1 MIVDLFIFSL
11 DLYIRYILLF
21 IYFLLIGRSF
31 FILLNKLML
40 KQTTTNNLIFDTKAT
55 IVYPIIGLIFFGNLL
70 IIANFFV
77 ELQNNVLYVFLV
89 LLLLPNFIGN
99 NKGIFKMSHVLTFE
113 NIFLYIFIPG
123 ILLISSSDINFHY
136 DAAYY
141 HLNHQNW
148 LRSSNLIIGSVNIFW
163 PFGMSSIYEYISS
176 MLWFNNSLIY
186 LHFLN
191 LIFLQFLFSFIFYH
205 LFNSTNKNF
214 KFASIFLVI
223 FSIFDNF
230 GISGGRNGFVYIQ
243 EIGKQDTTVAIL
255 FCITSILILDKI
267 QKKYASKIDIVLI
280 SLLVFFIFEIKVS
293 GVIIFILYFI
303 LIFILIRNN
312 EYKFRSLIYLQ
323 SPTILF
329 GLVWSLKSIM
339 TTGCLIFPLSFTCYE
354 SFWWYEIGSTE
365 RVEAYT
371 TATSFSFMEYFL
383 DENLNFLDWVNY
395 FLFSETNST
404 FSNYYLSVYS
414 NFLIS
419 FVVLLFIKNFLF
431 NKKVLDKRFKLI
443 LLTYITLSIVYLI
456 FYGPIPR
463 YSMGILITVICS
475 IGFFVDSEKVNISKY
490 VFYSLF
496 IMSIG
501 LLPRAAS
508 YQNFIENKEIALF
521 DPRAESQYIEVQINE
536 NWIKPASGDRCW
548 INLKCTMEDKIVNIV
563 QSNYFKF
570 AYKENT

>member
-1 MIVDLFIFSL
+1 MIVDLFIFSF

-31 FILLNKLML
+31 FNLLNKFMF
-40 KQTTTNNLIFDTKAT
+40 KQTSTNNLIFDTKAT
-55 IVYPIIGLIFFGNLL
+55 IIYPIIGLIFFGNLL
-70 IIANFFV
+70 IVTNFFV
-77 ELQNNVLYVFLV
+77 ELENNFLYIFLI
-89 LLLLPNFIGN
+89 LLLIPNFIGN
-99 NKGIFKMSHVLTFE
+99 NKVIFKISHVLTFE

-176 MLWFNNSLIY
+176 VLWFNNSLIY

-205 LFNSTNKNF
+205 LFNSTNKTF
-214 KFASIFLVI
+214 KFTSIFLVL

-230 GISGGRNGFVYIQ
+230 GIAGGRNGFVYIQ

-267 QKKYASKIDIVLI
+267 QKRYASKIDIVLI

-312 EYKFRSLIYLQ
+312 KYSFRSLIYLQ

-329 GLVWSLKSIM
+329 GLIWSLKSIM

-383 DENLNFLDWVNY
+383 NDNLNFLDWVNY

-419 FVVLLFIKNFLF
+419 FVILLFIKYFLF
-431 NKKVLDKRFKLI
+431 NKKVLDKQFKLI

-475 IGFFVDSEKVNISKY
+475 IGFFVDSEKVKISKY

-508 YQNFIENKEIALF
+508 YENFIENKEIALF
-521 DPRAESQYIEVQINE
+521 DPRIESQYIEVQINE

-563 QSNYFKF
+563 QGNYFKF

>member
-31 FILLNKLML
+31 FNLLDKLMF
-40 KQTTTNNLIFDTKAT
+40 KQTSTNNLIFDTKAT
-55 IVYPIIGLIFFGNLL
+55 IIYPIIGLIFFGNLL

-77 ELQNNVLYVFLV
+77 ELENNFLYVFLI
-89 LLLLPNFIGN
+89 LLLIPNFIGN
-99 NKGIFKMSHVLTFE
+99 NKVIFKISNVLTFE

-176 MLWFNNSLIY
+176 MLWSNNSLIY

-191 LIFLQFLFSFIFYH
+191 LVFLQFLFSFIFYH

-214 KFASIFLVI
+214 KFTSIFLVL

-230 GISGGRNGFVYIQ
+230 GIAGGRNGFVYIQ

-267 QKKYASKIDIVLI
+267 QKRHASKIDIVLI

-303 LIFILIRNN
+303 LIFTLIRNN
-312 EYKFRSLIYLQ
+312 KYSFRNLIYLQ
-323 SPTILF
+323 SPTIFF
-329 GLVWSLKSIM
+329 GLIWSLKSIM

-383 DENLNFLDWVNY
+383 NDNLNFLDWVNY

-419 FVVLLFIKNFLF
+419 FVILLFIKYFLF

-443 LLTYITLSIVYLI
+443 LLAYITLSIVYLI

-463 YSMGILITVICS
+463 YSMGILITIICS
-475 IGFFVDSEKVNISKY
+475 IGFFVDSEKVKISKY

-508 YQNFIENKEIALF
+508 YENFIENKEIALF
-521 DPRAESQYIEVQINE
+521 DPRIESQYIEVQINE

-548 INLKCTMEDKIVNIV
+548 INLKCTMENKIVNIV

>member
-55 IVYPIIGLIFFGNLL
+55 IVYPIIGLILFGNLL

-99 NKGIFKMSHVLTFE
+99 NKGIFKISHVLTFE

-443 LLTYITLSIVYLI
+443 LLAYITLSIVYLI

-475 IGFFVDSEKVNISKY
+475 IGFFVDSEKVKISKY
-490 VFYSLF
+490 VIYSLF

>member
-31 FILLNKLML
+31 FILLNKLMF
-40 KQTTTNNLIFDTKAT
+40 KQTITNNLIFDTKAT

-89 LLLLPNFIGN
+89 LLLIPNFIGN
-99 NKGIFKMSHVLTFE
+99 NKGIFKIFNVLTFE

-267 QKKYASKIDIVLI
+267 QKKYASKIEIVLI

-312 EYKFRSLIYLQ
+312 EYRFRSLIYLQ

-329 GLVWSLKSIM
+329 GLIWSLKSIM

-395 FLFSETNST
+395 FLFSETIST

-419 FVVLLFIKNFLF
+419 LVVLLFIKYFLF
-431 NKKVLDKRFKLI
+431 NKKVLDKRFKLT

-475 IGFFVDSEKVNISKY
+475 IGFFVDSEKVKISNY

-501 LLPRAAS
+501 LLPRATS

-521 DPRAESQYIEVQINE
+521 DPRTESQYIEVQINE

>member
-1 MIVDLFIFSL
+1 MIVDLFIFSF

-31 FILLNKLML
+31 FNLLNKFMF
-40 KQTTTNNLIFDTKAT
+40 KQTSTNNLIFDTKAT
-55 IVYPIIGLIFFGNLL
+55 IIYPIIGLIFFGNLL
-70 IIANFFV
+70 IITNFFV
-77 ELQNNVLYVFLV
+77 ELENNFLYIFLI
-89 LLLLPNFIGN
+89 LLLIPNFIGN
-99 NKGIFKMSHVLTFE
+99 NKVIFKISHVLTFE

-176 MLWFNNSLIY
+176 VLWFNNSLIY

-205 LFNSTNKNF
+205 LFNSTNKTF
-214 KFASIFLVI
+214 KFTSIFLVL

-230 GISGGRNGFVYIQ
+230 GIAGGRNGFVYIQ

-267 QKKYASKIDIVLI
+267 QKRYASKIDIVLI

-312 EYKFRSLIYLQ
+312 KYSFRSLIYLQ

-329 GLVWSLKSIM
+329 GLIWSLKSIM

-383 DENLNFLDWVNY
+383 NDNLNFLDWVNY

-419 FVVLLFIKNFLF
+419 FVILLFIKYFLF
-431 NKKVLDKRFKLI
+431 NKKVLDKQFKLI

-475 IGFFVDSEKVNISKY
+475 IGFFVDSEKVKISKY

-508 YQNFIENKEIALF
+508 YEKFIENKEIALF
-521 DPRAESQYIEVQINE
+521 DPRIESQYIEVQINE

-563 QSNYFKF
+563 QGNYFKF

>member
-31 FILLNKLML
+31 FNLLNKLMF
-40 KQTTTNNLIFDTKAT
+40 KQTSTNNLIFDTKAT
-55 IVYPIIGLIFFGNLL
+55 IIYPIIGLIFFGNLL

-77 ELQNNVLYVFLV
+77 KLENNFLYVFLI
-89 LLLLPNFIGN
+89 LLLIPNFIGN
-99 NKGIFKMSHVLTFE
+99 NKVIFKISNVLTFE

-176 MLWFNNSLIY
+176 MLWSNNSLIY

-214 KFASIFLVI
+214 KFTSIFLVL

-230 GISGGRNGFVYIQ
+230 GIAGGRNGFVYIQ

-267 QKKYASKIDIVLI
+267 QKRHASKIDIVLI

-303 LIFILIRNN
+303 LIFTLIRNN
-312 EYKFRSLIYLQ
+312 KYSFRNLIYLQ
-323 SPTILF
+323 SPTIFF
-329 GLVWSLKSIM
+329 GLIWSLKSIM

-383 DENLNFLDWVNY
+383 NDNLNFLDWVNY

-419 FVVLLFIKNFLF
+419 FVILLFIKYFLF

-443 LLTYITLSIVYLI
+443 LLAYITLSIVYLI

-475 IGFFVDSEKVNISKY
+475 IGFFVDSEKVKISKY

-508 YQNFIENKEIALF
+508 YENFIENKEIALF
-521 DPRAESQYIEVQINE
+521 DPRIESQYIEVQINE

-548 INLKCTMEDKIVNIV
+548 INLKCTMENKIVNIV

>member
-1 MIVDLFIFSL
+1 MIVDLFIFSF

-31 FILLNKLML
+31 FNLLNKFMF
-40 KQTTTNNLIFDTKAT
+40 KQTSTNNLIFDTKAT
-55 IVYPIIGLIFFGNLL
+55 IIYPIIGLIFFGNLL
-70 IIANFFV
+70 IVTNFFV
-77 ELQNNVLYVFLV
+77 ELENNFLYIFLI
-89 LLLLPNFIGN
+89 LLLIPNFIGN
-99 NKGIFKMSHVLTFE
+99 NKVIFKISHVLTFE

-176 MLWFNNSLIY
+176 VLWFNNSLIY

-205 LFNSTNKNF
+205 LFNSTNKTF
-214 KFASIFLVI
+214 KFTSIFLVL

-230 GISGGRNGFVYIQ
+230 GIAGGRNGFVYIQ

-267 QKKYASKIDIVLI
+267 QKRYASKIDIVLI

-303 LIFILIRNN
+303 LIFILIRNSK
-312 EYKFRSLIYLQ
+312 YSFRSLIYLQ

-329 GLVWSLKSIM
+329 GLIWSLKSIM

-383 DENLNFLDWVNY
+383 NDNLNFLDWVNY
-395 FLFSETNST
+395 FLFSDTNST

-419 FVVLLFIKNFLF
+419 FVILLFIKYFLF
-431 NKKVLDKRFKLI
+431 NKKVLDKQFKLI

-475 IGFFVDSEKVNISKY
+475 IGFFVDSEKVKISKY

-508 YQNFIENKEIALF
+508 YENFIENKEIALF
-521 DPRAESQYIEVQINE
+521 DPRIESQYIEVQINE

-563 QSNYFKF
+563 QGNYFKF

>member
-1 MIVDLFIFSL
+1 MVIDLFIFSFE
-11 DLYIRYILLF
+11 LYIKYILLF

-31 FILLNKLML
+31 LILLNKLIL
-40 KQTTTNNLIFDTKAT
+40 KQTNTNNKIFDTKAT
-55 IVYPIIGLIFFGNLL
+55 IFYPVIGLIFFGNLL
-70 IIANFFV
+70 ILANFFV
-77 ELQNNVLYVFLV
+77 ALESKFLYVFLI
-89 LLLLPNFIGN
+89 LLLIPNFIGN
-99 NKGIFKMSHVLTFE
+99 NRVNFKLSHILTFE

-148 LRSSNLIIGSVNIFW
+148 LRSSNLIIGTVNIFW

-176 MLWFNNSLIY
+176 MLWFNDSLIY

-205 LFNSTNKNF
+205 LLNSTNRNF
-214 KFASIFLVI
+214 KFTSIFLVL

-255 FCITSILILDKI
+255 FFITSILILDKI
-267 QKKYASKIDIVLI
+267 QKRYASKNDLLLI

-293 GVIIFILYFI
+293 GVIIFVLYFI
-303 LIFILIRNN
+303 LIFILIKNS
-312 EYKFRSLIYLQ
+312 EYRLRSLLYLQ

-329 GLVWSLKSIM
+329 GLIWSIKSIM

-371 TATSFSFMEYFL
+371 TATSFSFMQYFL
-383 DENLNFLDWVNY
+383 DDNLNFLDWVNY
-395 FLFSETNST
+395 FLFSDINST

-419 FVVLLFIKNFLF
+419 FVLILFIKYLLF
-431 NKKVLDKRFKLI
+431 NKKVLDKQFKLI
-443 LLTYITLSIVYLI
+443 LLTYITLSISYLI

-475 IGFFVDSEKVNISKY
+475 IGFFVDSEKVKISKY

-508 YQNFIENKEIALF
+508 YQNFIENNEIALF
-521 DPRAESQYIEVQINE
+521 DPRIDSQYIEIQINE

-548 INLKCTMEDKIVNIV
+548 INLRCTMEDKIVNIV
-563 QSNYFKF
+563 QSNYFKYAF
-570 AYKENT
+570 KENS

>member
-99 NKGIFKMSHVLTFE
+99 NKGIFKISHVLTFE

-280 SLLVFFIFEIKVS
+280 SFLVFFIFEIKVS

-329 GLVWSLKSIM
+329 GLIWSLKSIM

-475 IGFFVDSEKVNISKY
+475 IGFFVDSEKVKISKY

-508 YQNFIENKEIALF
+508 YQNFIENKEISLF

>member
-31 FILLNKLML
+31 FNLLDKLMF
-40 KQTTTNNLIFDTKAT
+40 KQTSTNNLIFDTKAT
-55 IVYPIIGLIFFGNLL
+55 IIYPIIGLIFFGNLL

-77 ELQNNVLYVFLV
+77 ELENNFLYVFLI
-89 LLLLPNFIGN
+89 LLLIPNFIGN
-99 NKGIFKMSHVLTFE
+99 NKVIFKISNVLTFE

-176 MLWFNNSLIY
+176 MLWSNNSLIY

-191 LIFLQFLFSFIFYH
+191 LVFLQFLFSFIFYH

-214 KFASIFLVI
+214 KFTSIFLVL

-230 GISGGRNGFVYIQ
+230 GIAGGRNGFVYIQ

-267 QKKYASKIDIVLI
+267 QKRHASKIDIVLI

-303 LIFILIRNN
+303 LIFTLIRNN
-312 EYKFRSLIYLQ
+312 KYSFRNLIYLQ
-323 SPTILF
+323 SPTIFF
-329 GLVWSLKSIM
+329 GLIWSLKSIM

-383 DENLNFLDWVNY
+383 NDNLNFLDWVNY

-419 FVVLLFIKNFLF
+419 FVILLFIKYFLF

-443 LLTYITLSIVYLI
+443 LLAYTTLSIVYLI

-463 YSMGILITVICS
+463 YSMGILITIICS
-475 IGFFVDSEKVNISKY
+475 IGFFVDSEKVKISKY

-508 YQNFIENKEIALF
+508 YENFIENKEIALF
-521 DPRAESQYIEVQINE
+521 DPRIESQYIEVQINE

-548 INLKCTMEDKIVNIV
+548 INLKCTMENKIVNIV

>member
-11 DLYIRYILLF
+11 DLYTSYILLF
-21 IYFLLIGRSF
+21 IYFLLVGRSF
-31 FILLNKLML
+31 FILLNKLMF

-89 LLLLPNFIGN
+89 LLLIPNFIGN
-99 NKGIFKMSHVLTFE
+99 NKGIFKISHVLTFE

-176 MLWFNNSLIY
+176 MLWLNNSLIY

-267 QKKYASKIDIVLI
+267 QKKYASKIEVVLI

-303 LIFILIRNN
+303 LLFILIRNN
-312 EYKFRSLIYLQ
+312 EYRFRSLIYLQ

-329 GLVWSLKSIM
+329 GLIWSLKSIM

-395 FLFSETNST
+395 FLFSETIST

-419 FVVLLFIKNFLF
+419 FVVLLFIKYFLF

-475 IGFFVDSEKVNISKY
+475 IGFFVDSEKVKISNY

-501 LLPRAAS
+501 LLPRATS

-521 DPRAESQYIEVQINE
+521 DPRTESQYIEVQINE

-548 INLKCTMEDKIVNIV
+548 INLKCTMEDKIVKIV

>member
-99 NKGIFKMSHVLTFE
+99 NKGIFKISHVLTFE

-176 MLWFNNSLIY
+176 MLWLNNSLIY

-475 IGFFVDSEKVNISKY
+475 IGFFVDSEKVKISKY

-548 INLKCTMEDKIVNIV
+548 INLKCTMEDKIVKIV

>member
-99 NKGIFKMSHVLTFE
+99 NKGIFKISHVLTFE

-312 EYKFRSLIYLQ
+312 KYKFRSLIYLQ

-329 GLVWSLKSIM
+329 GLIWSLKSIM

-395 FLFSETNST
+395 FLFSETIST

-419 FVVLLFIKNFLF
+419 FVVLLLIKYFLF

-475 IGFFVDSEKVNISKY
+475 IGFFVDSEKVKISKY

>member
-11 DLYIRYILLF
+11 DLYTSYILLF

-99 NKGIFKMSHVLTFE
+99 NKGIFKISHVLTFE

-329 GLVWSLKSIM
+329 GLIWSLKSIM

-395 FLFSETNST
+395 FLFSETIST

-419 FVVLLFIKNFLF
+419 FVVLLFMKYFLF

-443 LLTYITLSIVYLI
+443 LITYITLSIVYLI

-475 IGFFVDSEKVNISKY
+475 IGFFVDSEKVKISNY

-501 LLPRAAS
+501 LLPRATS

>member
-31 FILLNKLML
+31 FILLNKLIL

-99 NKGIFKMSHVLTFE
+99 NKGIFKISHVLTFE

-267 QKKYASKIDIVLI
+267 QKKYASKIEIVLI

-312 EYKFRSLIYLQ
+312 EYRFRSLIYLQ

-329 GLVWSLKSIM
+329 GLIWSLKTIM

-419 FVVLLFIKNFLF
+419 FVVLLFIKYFLF

-475 IGFFVDSEKVNISKY
+475 IGFFVDSEKVKISKY

-563 QSNYFKF
+563 QRNYFKF

>member
-55 IVYPIIGLIFFGNLL
+55 IVYPIIGLILFGNLL

-99 NKGIFKMSHVLTFE
+99 NKGIFKIFNVLTFE

-443 LLTYITLSIVYLI
+443 LLAYITLSIVYLI

-475 IGFFVDSEKVNISKY
+475 IGFFVDSEKVKISKY
-490 VFYSLF
+490 VIYSLF

>member
-31 FILLNKLML
+31 FNLLNKLMF
-40 KQTTTNNLIFDTKAT
+40 KQTSTNNLIFDTKAT
-55 IVYPIIGLIFFGNLL
+55 IIYPIIGLIFFGNLL

-77 ELQNNVLYVFLV
+77 ELENNFLYVFLI
-89 LLLLPNFIGN
+89 LLLIPNFIGN
-99 NKGIFKMSHVLTFE
+99 NKVIFKISNVLTFE

-176 MLWFNNSLIY
+176 MLWSNNSLIY

-214 KFASIFLVI
+214 KFTSIFLVL

-230 GISGGRNGFVYIQ
+230 GIAGGRNGFVYIQ

-267 QKKYASKIDIVLI
+267 QKRHASKIDIVLI

-303 LIFILIRNN
+303 LIFTLIRNN
-312 EYKFRSLIYLQ
+312 KYSFRNLIYLQ
-323 SPTILF
+323 SPTIFF
-329 GLVWSLKSIM
+329 GLIWSLKSIM

-383 DENLNFLDWVNY
+383 NDNLNFLDWVNY

-419 FVVLLFIKNFLF
+419 FVILLFIKYFLF

-443 LLTYITLSIVYLI
+443 LLAYTTLSIVYLI

-463 YSMGILITVICS
+463 YSMGILITIICS
-475 IGFFVDSEKVNISKY
+475 IGFFVDSEKVKISKY

-508 YQNFIENKEIALF
+508 YENFIENKEIALF
-521 DPRAESQYIEVQINE
+521 DPRIESQYIEVQINE

>member
-1 MIVDLFIFSL
+1 
-11 DLYIRYILLF
+11 
-21 IYFLLIGRSF
+21 
-31 FILLNKLML
+31 
-40 KQTTTNNLIFDTKAT
+40 
-55 IVYPIIGLIFFGNLL
+55 
-70 IIANFFV
+70 
-77 ELQNNVLYVFLV
+77 
-89 LLLLPNFIGN
+89 
-99 NKGIFKMSHVLTFE
+99 
-113 NIFLYIFIPG
+113 
-123 ILLISSSDINFHY
+123 
-136 DAAYY
+136 
-141 HLNHQNW
+141 
-148 LRSSNLIIGSVNIFW
+148 
-163 PFGMSSIYEYISS
+163 MSSIYEYISS

-205 LFNSTNKNF
+205 LLNSTNRNF
-214 KFASIFLVI
+214 KFTSIFLVL

-230 GISGGRNGFVYIQ
+230 GISGGSNGFVYIQ

-267 QKKYASKIDIVLI
+267 QKRYASKIDLVLI

-293 GVIIFILYFI
+293 GVIIFVLYFI
-303 LIFILIRNN
+303 LIFILIKNN
-312 EYKFRSLIYLQ
+312 EYRLRSLLYLQ

-329 GLVWSLKSIM
+329 GLIWSLKSIM

-371 TATSFSFMEYFL
+371 TATSFSFMQYFL
-383 DENLNFLDWVNY
+383 DDNLNFLDWVNY
-395 FLFSETNST
+395 FLFSDINST

-419 FVVLLFIKNFLF
+419 FVLLLFIKYLLF
-431 NKKVLDKRFKLI
+431 NKRVIDKQFKLI
-443 LLTYITLSIVYLI
+443 LLTYITLSIAYLI

-463 YSMGILITVICS
+463 YSMGILSTVICS
-475 IGFFVDSEKVNISKY
+475 IGFFVDSEKVKISKY

-521 DPRAESQYIEVQINE
+521 DPRIESQYIEVQINE

-548 INLKCTMEDKIVNIV
+548 INLRCTMEDKIVNIV
-563 QSNYFKF
+563 QSDYFKF
-570 AYKENT
+570 AFKENS

>member
-1 MIVDLFIFSL
+1 MIVDLFIFSF

-31 FILLNKLML
+31 FNLLNKFMF
-40 KQTTTNNLIFDTKAT
+40 KETGTNNLIFDTKAT
-55 IVYPIIGLIFFGNLL
+55 IIYPIIGLIFFGNLL
-70 IIANFFV
+70 IITNFFV
-77 ELQNNVLYVFLV
+77 ELENNLLYIFFI
-89 LLLLPNFIGN
+89 LLLIPNFIGN
-99 NKGIFKMSHVLTFE
+99 NKVNFKISHVLTFE

-176 MLWFNNSLIY
+176 VLWFNNSLIY

-205 LFNSTNKNF
+205 LFNSTNKTF
-214 KFASIFLVI
+214 KFTSIFLVL

-230 GISGGRNGFVYIQ
+230 GIAGGRNGFVYIQ

-267 QKKYASKIDIVLI
+267 QKRYASKIDIVLI

-303 LIFILIRNN
+303 LIFILIRNSK
-312 EYKFRSLIYLQ
+312 YSFRSLIYLQ
-323 SPTILF
+323 SPTIFF
-329 GLVWSLKSIM
+329 GLIWSLKSIM

-383 DENLNFLDWVNY
+383 NDNLNFLDWVNY

-419 FVVLLFIKNFLF
+419 FVILLFIKYFLF
-431 NKKVLDKRFKLI
+431 NKKVLDKQFKLI

-475 IGFFVDSEKVNISKY
+475 IGFFVESEKVKISKY

-508 YQNFIENKEIALF
+508 YENFIENKEIALF
-521 DPRAESQYIEVQINE
+521 DPRIESQYIEVQINE
-536 NWIKPASGDRCW
+536 DWIKPASGDRCW
-548 INLKCTMEDKIVNIV
+548 INLRCTMEDKIVNIV
-563 QSNYFKF
+563 QGNYFKF
-570 AYKENT
+570 AYKGNT

>member
-31 FILLNKLML
+31 FNLLNKFMF
-40 KQTTTNNLIFDTKAT
+40 KQTSTNNLIFDTKAT
-55 IVYPIIGLIFFGNLL
+55 IIYPIIGLIFFGNLL

-77 ELQNNVLYVFLV
+77 ELENNFLYVFLI
-89 LLLLPNFIGN
+89 LLLIPNFIGN
-99 NKGIFKMSHVLTFE
+99 NKVIFKISNVLTFE

-176 MLWFNNSLIY
+176 MLWSNNSLIY

-191 LIFLQFLFSFIFYH
+191 LVFLQFLFSFIFYH

-214 KFASIFLVI
+214 KFTSIFLVL

-230 GISGGRNGFVYIQ
+230 GIAGGRNGFVYIQ

-267 QKKYASKIDIVLI
+267 QKRHASKIDIVLI

-303 LIFILIRNN
+303 LIFTLIRNN
-312 EYKFRSLIYLQ
+312 KYSFRNLIYLQ
-323 SPTILF
+323 SPTIFF
-329 GLVWSLKSIM
+329 GLIWSLKSIM

-383 DENLNFLDWVNY
+383 NDNLNFLDWVNY

-419 FVVLLFIKNFLF
+419 FVILLFIKYFLF

-443 LLTYITLSIVYLI
+443 LLAYTTLSIVYLI

-463 YSMGILITVICS
+463 YSMGILITIICS
-475 IGFFVDSEKVNISKY
+475 IGFFVDSEKVKISKY

-508 YQNFIENKEIALF
+508 YENFIENKEIALF
-521 DPRAESQYIEVQINE
+521 DPRIESQYIEVQINE

-563 QSNYFKF
+563 QGNYFKF

>member
-31 FILLNKLML
+31 FILLNKLMF

-77 ELQNNVLYVFLV
+77 ELQNNVLYAFLV
-89 LLLLPNFIGN
+89 LLLIPNFIGN
-99 NKGIFKMSHVLTFE
+99 NKGIFKISHVLTFE

-176 MLWFNNSLIY
+176 MLWLNNSLIY

-267 QKKYASKIDIVLI
+267 QKKYASKIEVVLI

-312 EYKFRSLIYLQ
+312 EYRFRSLIYLQ

-329 GLVWSLKSIM
+329 GLIWSLKSIM

-395 FLFSETNST
+395 FLFSETIST

-419 FVVLLFIKNFLF
+419 LVVLLFIKYFLF

-463 YSMGILITVICS
+463 YSMGILTTVICS
-475 IGFFVDSEKVNISKY
+475 IGFFVDSEKVKISNY

-501 LLPRAAS
+501 LLPRATS

-521 DPRAESQYIEVQINE
+521 DPRTESQYIEVQINE

-548 INLKCTMEDKIVNIV
+548 INLKCTMEDKIVKIV

>member
-1 MIVDLFIFSL
+1 
-11 DLYIRYILLF
+11 
-21 IYFLLIGRSF
+21 
-31 FILLNKLML
+31 
-40 KQTTTNNLIFDTKAT
+40 
-55 IVYPIIGLIFFGNLL
+55 
-70 IIANFFV
+70 
-77 ELQNNVLYVFLV
+77 
-89 LLLLPNFIGN
+89 
-99 NKGIFKMSHVLTFE
+99 
-113 NIFLYIFIPG
+113 
-123 ILLISSSDINFHY
+123 
-136 DAAYY
+136 
-141 HLNHQNW
+141 
-148 LRSSNLIIGSVNIFW
+148 
-163 PFGMSSIYEYISS
+163 MSSIYEYISS

-267 QKKYASKIDIVLI
+267 RKKYASKIDIVLI

-312 EYKFRSLIYLQ
+312 EYRFRSLIYLQ

-329 GLVWSLKSIM
+329 GLIWSLKTIM

-419 FVVLLFIKNFLF
+419 FVVLLFIKYFLF

-475 IGFFVDSEKVNISKY
+475 IGFFVDSEKVKISKY

-563 QSNYFKF
+563 QRNYFKF

>member
-31 FILLNKLML
+31 FNLLNKLMF
-40 KQTTTNNLIFDTKAT
+40 KQTSTNNLIFDTKAT
-55 IVYPIIGLIFFGNLL
+55 IIYPIIGLIFFGNLL

-77 ELQNNVLYVFLV
+77 ELENNFLYVFLI
-89 LLLLPNFIGN
+89 LLLIPNFIGN
-99 NKGIFKMSHVLTFE
+99 NKVIFKISNVLTFE

-176 MLWFNNSLIY
+176 MLWSNNSLIY

-214 KFASIFLVI
+214 KFTSIFLVL

-230 GISGGRNGFVYIQ
+230 GIAGGRNGFVYIQ

-267 QKKYASKIDIVLI
+267 QKRHASKIDIVLI

-303 LIFILIRNN
+303 LIFTLIRNN
-312 EYKFRSLIYLQ
+312 KYSFRNLIYLQ
-323 SPTILF
+323 SPTIFF
-329 GLVWSLKSIM
+329 GLIWSLKSIM

-383 DENLNFLDWVNY
+383 NDNLNFLDWVNY

-419 FVVLLFIKNFLF
+419 FVILLFIKYFLF

-443 LLTYITLSIVYLI
+443 LLAYITLSIVYLI

-475 IGFFVDSEKVNISKY
+475 IGFFVDSEKVKISKY

-508 YQNFIENKEIALF
+508 YENFIENKEIALF
-521 DPRAESQYIEVQINE
+521 DPRIESQYIEVQINE

-548 INLKCTMEDKIVNIV
+548 INLKCTMENKIVNIV

>member
-31 FILLNKLML
+31 FNLLDKLMF
-40 KQTTTNNLIFDTKAT
+40 KQTSTNNLIFDTKAT
-55 IVYPIIGLIFFGNLL
+55 IIYPIIGLIFFGNLL

-77 ELQNNVLYVFLV
+77 ELENNFLYVFLI
-89 LLLLPNFIGN
+89 LLLIPNFIGN
-99 NKGIFKMSHVLTFE
+99 NKVIFKISNVLTFE

-176 MLWFNNSLIY
+176 MLWSNNSLIY

-191 LIFLQFLFSFIFYH
+191 LVFLQFLFSFIFYH

-214 KFASIFLVI
+214 KFTSIFLVL

-230 GISGGRNGFVYIQ
+230 GIAGGRNGFVYIQ

-267 QKKYASKIDIVLI
+267 QKRHASKIDIVLI

-303 LIFILIRNN
+303 LIFTLIRNN
-312 EYKFRSLIYLQ
+312 KYSFRNLIYLQ
-323 SPTILF
+323 SPTIFF
-329 GLVWSLKSIM
+329 GLIWSLKSIM

-383 DENLNFLDWVNY
+383 NDNLNFLDWVNY

-419 FVVLLFIKNFLF
+419 FVILLFIKYFLF

-443 LLTYITLSIVYLI
+443 LLAYITLSIVYLI

-475 IGFFVDSEKVNISKY
+475 IGFFVDSEKVKISKY

-508 YQNFIENKEIALF
+508 YENFIENKEIALF
-521 DPRAESQYIEVQINE
+521 DPRIESQYIEVQINE

-548 INLKCTMEDKIVNIV
+548 INLKCTMENKIVNIV

>member
-31 FILLNKLML
+31 FNLLNKLMF
-40 KQTTTNNLIFDTKAT
+40 KQTSTNNLIFDTKAT
-55 IVYPIIGLIFFGNLL
+55 IIYPIIGLIFFGNLL

-77 ELQNNVLYVFLV
+77 ELENNFLYVFLI
-89 LLLLPNFIGN
+89 LLLIPNFIGN
-99 NKGIFKMSHVLTFE
+99 NKVIFKISNVLTFE

-176 MLWFNNSLIY
+176 MLWSNNSLIY

-191 LIFLQFLFSFIFYH
+191 LVFLQFLFSFIFYH

-214 KFASIFLVI
+214 KFTSIFLVL

-230 GISGGRNGFVYIQ
+230 GIAGGRNGFVYIQ

-267 QKKYASKIDIVLI
+267 QKRHASKIDIVLI

-303 LIFILIRNN
+303 LIFTLIRNN
-312 EYKFRSLIYLQ
+312 KYSFRNLIYLQ
-323 SPTILF
+323 SPTIFF
-329 GLVWSLKSIM
+329 GLIWSLKSIM

-383 DENLNFLDWVNY
+383 NDNLNFLDWVNY

-419 FVVLLFIKNFLF
+419 FVILLFIKYFLF

-443 LLTYITLSIVYLI
+443 LLAYTTLSIVYLI

-475 IGFFVDSEKVNISKY
+475 IGFFVDSEKVKISKY

-508 YQNFIENKEIALF
+508 YENFIENKEIALF
-521 DPRAESQYIEVQINE
+521 DPRIESQYIEVQINE

-548 INLKCTMEDKIVNIV
+548 INLKCTMENKIVNIV

>member
-31 FILLNKLML
+31 FNLLDKLMF
-40 KQTTTNNLIFDTKAT
+40 KQTSTNNLIFDTKAT
-55 IVYPIIGLIFFGNLL
+55 IIYPIIGLIFFGNLL

-77 ELQNNVLYVFLV
+77 ELENNFLYVFLI
-89 LLLLPNFIGN
+89 LLLIPNFIGN
-99 NKGIFKMSHVLTFE
+99 NKVIFKISNVLTFE

-176 MLWFNNSLIY
+176 MLWSNNSLIY

-191 LIFLQFLFSFIFYH
+191 LVFLQFLFSFIFYH

-214 KFASIFLVI
+214 KFTSIFLVL

-230 GISGGRNGFVYIQ
+230 GIAGGRNGFVYIQ

-267 QKKYASKIDIVLI
+267 QKRHASKIDIVVI

-303 LIFILIRNN
+303 LIFTLIRNN
-312 EYKFRSLIYLQ
+312 KYSFRNLIYLQ
-323 SPTILF
+323 SPTIFF
-329 GLVWSLKSIM
+329 GLIWSLKSIM

-383 DENLNFLDWVNY
+383 NDNLNFLDWVNY
-395 FLFSETNST
+395 FLFSDTNST

-419 FVVLLFIKNFLF
+419 FVILLFIKYFLF

-443 LLTYITLSIVYLI
+443 LLAYTTLSIVYLI

-463 YSMGILITVICS
+463 YSMGILITIICS
-475 IGFFVDSEKVNISKY
+475 IGFFVDSEKVKISKY

-508 YQNFIENKEIALF
+508 YENFIENKEIALF
-521 DPRAESQYIEVQINE
+521 DPRIESQYIEVQINE

-548 INLKCTMEDKIVNIV
+548 INLKCTMENKIVNIV

>member
-1 MIVDLFIFSL
+1 MF
-11 DLYIRYILLF
+11 
-21 IYFLLIGRSF
+21 
-31 FILLNKLML
+31 
-40 KQTTTNNLIFDTKAT
+40 KQTSTNNLIFDTKAT
-55 IVYPIIGLIFFGNLL
+55 IIYPIIGLIFFGNLL

-77 ELQNNVLYVFLV
+77 ELENNFLYVFLI
-89 LLLLPNFIGN
+89 LLLIPNFIGN
-99 NKGIFKMSHVLTFE
+99 NKVIFKISNVLTFE

-176 MLWFNNSLIY
+176 MLWSNNSLIY

-214 KFASIFLVI
+214 KFTSIFLVL

-230 GISGGRNGFVYIQ
+230 GIAGGRNGFVYIQ

-267 QKKYASKIDIVLI
+267 QKRHASKIDIVLI

-303 LIFILIRNN
+303 LIFTLIRNN
-312 EYKFRSLIYLQ
+312 KYSFRNLIYLQ
-323 SPTILF
+323 SPTIFF
-329 GLVWSLKSIM
+329 GLIWSLKSIM

-383 DENLNFLDWVNY
+383 NDNLNFLDWVNY

-419 FVVLLFIKNFLF
+419 FVILLFIKYFLF

-443 LLTYITLSIVYLI
+443 LLAYITLSIVYLI

-475 IGFFVDSEKVNISKY
+475 IGFFVDSEKVKISKY

-508 YQNFIENKEIALF
+508 YENFIENKEIALF
-521 DPRAESQYIEVQINE
+521 DPRIESQYIEVQINE

-548 INLKCTMEDKIVNIV
+548 INLKCTMENKIVNIV

>member
-1 MIVDLFIFSL
+1 M
-11 DLYIRYILLF
+11 LF

-40 KQTTTNNLIFDTKAT
+40 KQTNTNNLIFDTKAT

-99 NKGIFKMSHVLTFE
+99 NKISFKLSHILTFE

-267 QKKYASKIDIVLI
+267 QK
-280 SLLVFFIFEIKVS
+280 
-293 GVIIFILYFI
+293 
-303 LIFILIRNN
+303 NM
-312 EYKFRSLIYLQ
+312 LQ
-323 SPTILF
+323 
-329 GLVWSLKSIM
+329 
-339 TTGCLIFPLSFTCYE
+339 
-354 SFWWYEIGSTE
+354 
-365 RVEAYT
+365 
-371 TATSFSFMEYFL
+371 
-383 DENLNFLDWVNY
+383 N
-395 FLFSETNST
+395 
-404 FSNYYLSVYS
+404 
-414 NFLIS
+414 
-419 FVVLLFIKNFLF
+419 
-431 NKKVLDKRFKLI
+431 
-443 LLTYITLSIVYLI
+443 
-456 FYGPIPR
+456 
-463 YSMGILITVICS
+463 
-475 IGFFVDSEKVNISKY
+475 
-490 VFYSLF
+490 
-496 IMSIG
+496 
-501 LLPRAAS
+501 
-508 YQNFIENKEIALF
+508 
-521 DPRAESQYIEVQINE
+521 
-536 NWIKPASGDRCW
+536 
-548 INLKCTMEDKIVNIV
+548 
-563 QSNYFKF
+563 
-570 AYKENT
+570 

>member
-1 MIVDLFIFSL
+1 MIVDLFIFSF

-31 FILLNKLML
+31 FNLLNKFMF
-40 KQTTTNNLIFDTKAT
+40 KQTSTNNLIFDTKAT
-55 IVYPIIGLIFFGNLL
+55 IIYPIIGLIFFGNLL
-70 IIANFFV
+70 IVTNFFV
-77 ELQNNVLYVFLV
+77 ELENNFLYIFLI
-89 LLLLPNFIGN
+89 LLLIPNFIGN
-99 NKGIFKMSHVLTFE
+99 NKVIFKISHVLTFE

-176 MLWFNNSLIY
+176 VLWFNNSLIY

-205 LFNSTNKNF
+205 LFNSTNKTF
-214 KFASIFLVI
+214 KFTSIFLVL

-230 GISGGRNGFVYIQ
+230 GIAGGRNGFVYIQ

-267 QKKYASKIDIVLI
+267 QKRYASKIDIVLI

-312 EYKFRSLIYLQ
+312 KYSFRSLIYLQ

-329 GLVWSLKSIM
+329 GLIWSLKSIM

-383 DENLNFLDWVNY
+383 NDNLNFLDWVNY
-395 FLFSETNST
+395 FLFSDTNST

-419 FVVLLFIKNFLF
+419 FVILLFIKYFLF
-431 NKKVLDKRFKLI
+431 NKKVLDKQFKLI

-475 IGFFVDSEKVNISKY
+475 IGFFVDSEKVKISKY

-508 YQNFIENKEIALF
+508 YENFIENKEIALF
-521 DPRAESQYIEVQINE
+521 DPRIESQYIEVQINE

-563 QSNYFKF
+563 QGNYFKF